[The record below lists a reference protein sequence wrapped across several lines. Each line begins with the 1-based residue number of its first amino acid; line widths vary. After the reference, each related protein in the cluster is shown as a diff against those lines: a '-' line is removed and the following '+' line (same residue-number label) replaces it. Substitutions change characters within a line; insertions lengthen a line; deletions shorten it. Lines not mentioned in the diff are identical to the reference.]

1 MVLKSI
7 RKTYFWI
14 FLGLLLLEIGI
25 ALFVHDDFIRPY
37 VGDVLVTALL
47 CCLSRAVLPKLHP
60 ALPVFVLALAAE
72 AWQWLGMTG
81 LLGLEGTAL
90 DVILGATADWRD
102 VVCYGIGCALF
113 AACEWACR
121 R

>member
-1 MVLKSI
+1 MVLKSV

-37 VGDVLVTALL
+37 VGDVLVTVLL

-60 ALPVFVLALAAE
+60 ALPVFGISLAAE
-72 AWQWLGMTG
+72 LWQWLGLTKK
-81 LLGLEGTAL
+81 LGLDGTML
-90 DVILGATADWRD
+90 GIILGATADWRD
-102 VVCYGIGCALF
+102 VVCYGIGCVLF
-113 AACEWACR
+113 AACEWAFR